1 MSQESEAA
9 EAGVSGAANGPQVWD
24 VADGPASGPG
34 VLVNPAALSVLAP
47 GSLTGRVALVT
58 GGGTGIGRATALLL
72 ASLGAQVAVAGR
84 RAELLEETASLF
96 PDGQPAI
103 TTHPVDIREPE
114 AVDALVDDVLATHGR
129 IDLLVNNAGGQ
140 FVSQAE
146 HISYKGFRAVTRL
159 NMDATWYLTTQVA
172 ARSMIENGYGKVVS
186 ITMSPGRGMPG
197 MTHSSAARAAVE
209 SMTRTWAVEWGRY
222 GIRTVAVAPGM
233 VQTESFA
240 RYGLD
245 PATLAPVVPLGR
257 LEAADEVAAMVAFLL
272 SPAGDYVTG
281 TTIFVD
287 GGLNVSGSGS
297 AFGAG

>member
-9 EAGVSGAANGPQVWD
+9 EVGVSGAANGPQVWD

-72 ASLGAQVAVAGR
+72 ASLGAQVAIAGR
-84 RAELLEETASLF
+84 RAELLEETASLV

>member
-1 MSQESEAA
+1 M
-9 EAGVSGAANGPQVWD
+9 
-24 VADGPASGPG
+24 
-34 VLVNPAALSVLAP
+34 
-47 GSLTGRVALVT
+47 
-58 GGGTGIGRATALLL
+58 
-72 ASLGAQVAVAGR
+72 
-84 RAELLEETASLF
+84 
-96 PDGQPAI
+96 
-103 TTHPVDIREPE
+103 DIREPE